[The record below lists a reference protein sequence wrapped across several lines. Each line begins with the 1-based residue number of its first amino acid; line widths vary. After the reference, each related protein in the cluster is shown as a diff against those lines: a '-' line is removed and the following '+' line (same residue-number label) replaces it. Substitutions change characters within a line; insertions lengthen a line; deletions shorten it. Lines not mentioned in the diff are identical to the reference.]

1 MMDKI
6 LVEIS
11 VPAMNTSYDV
21 FIPPVSPMYE
31 VLELIKRAVNILAGG
46 QYNAMGT
53 SVLCFASTGSI
64 VNINL
69 SVHELGL
76 RNGSK
81 LMLI

>member
-1 MMDKI
+1 MDKI
-6 LVEIS
+6 LIEVR

-21 FIPPVSPMYE
+21 FVPQISPMYE
-31 VLELIKRAVNILAGG
+31 VLELVKRAINTLAGG
-46 QYNAMGT
+46 QYSATAT
-53 SVLCFASTGSI
+53 SVLCFARTGSI